1 MSKFIDV
8 QQLYETNKELN
19 KEDVTAL
26 QDWAEKQA
34 HLPKIT
40 GKLKPNHNIFNKED
54 VTALQDWA
62 EKQAHLPKI
71 TELQLILFL
80 HSCYYRIEPTKA
92 CIETFYTARTHCPEF
107 FQNRS
112 PILYADEILG
122 VLLYTPLP
130 KPTKSGYQIMLGKLI
145 DTNPDK
151 YVLAQQIKTFDM
163 SAMLMLHQFGC
174 APGHVLLIDMKGVT
188 FTHMTKI
195 NPMQLKKF
203 FVYLQEGMPI
213 RLKAMYFIN
222 IPSFM
227 DKLLALIKPLMKK
240 ELLETMQLFTDKLDD
255 LYKIIPQECFPADY
269 GGTADP
275 LTELI
280 RRRNENFK
288 VNDKFFVDGEKEV
301 SDETKRV
308 GKPKDASAIFGV
320 EGTFKKLDID

>member
-8 QQLYETNKELN
+8 QQLYETNKEL
-19 KEDVTAL
+19 
-26 QDWAEKQA
+26 
-34 HLPKIT
+34 
-40 GKLKPNHNIFNKED
+40 NKED